1 MRRLWLGT
9 ARMRAMTPPLP
20 AQTPLTLQAQTVP
33 SSGLGLGLDAGG
45 THTRWAVADTTGR
58 LWAQGTL
65 APVSGLQMGDE
76 PGRAAITQALHQLA
90 GDMQAQLVSAPASHV
105 QHVVAGITGFD
116 AAFVPVF
123 CGLVASALQVQA
135 SAVHT
140 MSDIELACHAAFAPG
155 QGVVVYAGT
164 GSVAALVDVHGVLHR
179 AGGRG
184 AVIDDGGGGY
194 WIARQALRHVWR
206 AEDEA
211 PGAWRTSPLAQ
222 HLFERMGG
230 SDWSHTRAWVY
241 GASRGELGTLA
252 LQVAAAAA
260 SDPVAH
266 QLLVS
271 AGEELARLGR
281 AMLARHGALPV
292 ALAGRVLDLH
302 PAIEA
307 SLRSALPAGT
317 PTHRLTLP
325 AHHAAAVIAA
335 KKSTAVT

>member
-1 MRRLWLGT
+1 
-9 ARMRAMTPPLP
+9 
-20 AQTPLTLQAQTVP
+20 
-33 SSGLGLGLDAGG
+33 
-45 THTRWAVADTTGR
+45 VADSAGQ
-58 LWAQGTL
+58 LWADGTV
-65 APVSGLQMGDE
+65 APVSGLQMGDAA
-76 PGRAAITQALHQLA
+76 GRHAIAQALQQLA
-90 GDMQAQLVSAPASHV
+90 TDLHAQLPDLATSTAPPL

-116 AAFVPVF
+116 ASFVPVF
-123 CGLVASALQVQA
+123 CDLVANALHVNG

-164 GSVAALVDVHGVLHR
+164 GSVAALVDVHGVMHR

-206 AEDEA
+206 TEDET

-252 LQVAAAAA
+252 LQVAAAAPT
-260 SDPVAH
+260 DPVAMD
-266 QLLVS
+266 LLDS
-271 AGEELARLGR
+271 AGVELARLGR
-281 AMLARHGALPV
+281 AMLQRHGALPV

-302 PAIEA
+302 PVIET
-307 SLRSALPAGT
+307 SLRAALPAGT

-335 KKSTAVT
+335 KKVLT

>member
-1 MRRLWLGT
+1 
-9 ARMRAMTPPLP
+9 
-20 AQTPLTLQAQTVP
+20 
-33 SSGLGLGLDAGG
+33 
-45 THTRWAVADTTGR
+45 
-58 LWAQGTL
+58 
-65 APVSGLQMGDE
+65 MGDAA
-76 PGRAAITQALHQLA
+76 GRQAVSQALQELA
-90 GDMQAQLVSAPASHV
+90 SELHAQLPNQASALKHA
-105 QHVVAGITGFD
+105 VAGITGFD
-116 AAFVPVF
+116 PSFVPVF
-123 CGLVASALQVQA
+123 CDLVAGALHVQS

-164 GSVAALVDVHGVLHR
+164 GSVAALVDVHGVMHR

-222 HLFERMGG
+222 QLFDRMGG
-230 SDWSHTRAWVY
+230 SDWSHTRTWVY

-252 LQVAAAAA
+252 LAVAAAAPT
-260 SDPVAH
+260 DPVAMD
-266 QLLVS
+266 LLRS
-271 AGEELARLGR
+271 AGLELARLGR
-281 AMLARHGALPV
+281 AMLQRHGALPV

-302 PAIEA
+302 PVIEA
-307 SLRSALPAGT
+307 SLRAALPAGT

-335 KKSTAVT
+335 KKVLI